1 MTNCRK
7 PDSPSPRPSPQGEGE
22 ARKRNS
28 PSSAVARTVWG
39 DGPPPQG
46 EAEGRKSNSPS
57 PRPSPQGEGEAG
69 GGRCAWRDALLRW
82 AFVFTD
88 LLFPAKDIVSIRF
101 QLGLFARV
109 DLFVRSCGPN
119 HDFVVGFKDISSAIP
134 DEAVQSQ

>member
-7 PDSPSPRPSPQGEGE
+7 PDSPSPQPSPQGEGV

-28 PSSAVARTVWG
+28 RLSAIARTLWR
-39 DGPPPQG
+39 DG
-46 EAEGRKSNSPS
+46 

-82 AFVFTD
+82 AFVFID

-119 HDFVVGFKDISSAIP
+119 HDFVVGFKKSSRAI
-134 DEAVQSQ
+134 